1 MFAIANVIH
10 LSTAVVP
17 VAGGCQCPALASTSP
32 ACPAVQ
38 V

>member
-10 LSTAVVP
+10 LSTAVVS
-17 VAGGCQCPALASTSP
+17 VVVGGCPALASTSP

>member
-17 VAGGCQCPALASTSP
+17 VVVVGVCPPLASISP